1 MYNTTD
7 LCIFLKEGKKKSSSY
22 FWVVENN
29 NLEQNKLGSL
39 DFIKQ
44 FSYSATDS

>member
-7 LCIFLKEGKKKSSSY
+7 LCIFLKEEKKKASSY

-29 NLEQNKLGSL
+29 NLEQNEIGFLR
-39 DFIKQ
+39 F
-44 FSYSATDS
+44 Y

>member
-7 LCIFLKEGKKKSSSY
+7 LCIFLKEEKKKSSY

-29 NLEQNKLGSL
+29 NLEQNEIGFLR
-39 DFIKQ
+39 F
-44 FSYSATDS
+44 Y

>member
-7 LCIFLKEGKKKSSSY
+7 LCIFLKEEKKKSSSY

-29 NLEQNKLGSL
+29 NLEQNKIGFLR
-39 DFIKQ
+39 F
-44 FSYSATDS
+44 Y

>member
-7 LCIFLKEGKKKSSSY
+7 LCIFIKEEKKKSSSY

-29 NLEQNKLGSL
+29 NLEQNEIGFLR
-39 DFIKQ
+39 F
-44 FSYSATDS
+44 Y

>member
-7 LCIFLKEGKKKSSSY
+7 LCIFLKEEKKKSSSY

-29 NLEQNKLGSL
+29 NLEQNEIGFLR
-39 DFIKQ
+39 F
-44 FSYSATDS
+44 Y

>member
-7 LCIFLKEGKKKSSSY
+7 LCIFLKEEKKKKSSSY

-29 NLEQNKLGSL
+29 NLEQNEIGFLR
-39 DFIKQ
+39 F
-44 FSYSATDS
+44 Y